1 MENYEPLAILVFIV
15 FLVTVGLIITKK
27 VEFVRALPAFGIITA
42 ILAGVPISGSEN
54 SIADF
59 VIVQGATSLSEIM
72 FIYILAMM
80 FACFLLD
87 CGVDKIIDYL
97 FMHYCINNLKSIVWI
112 VSLIAILLSSVIANL
127 GAVILVAI
135 IFVPILLKIGFNK
148 QSAVA
153 LILLSTS
160 IGSCLNPGYHLLY
173 TKLLLWDI
181 EQVKNY
187 YYIMATFG
195 IIALITFI
203 GINIKYVNRQ
213 NCNTVEKMK
222 VNWPLLLVI
231 IIPVVIMMIFNLN
244 IECAIIL
251 ALSYGLLVNGSKN
264 PFMDMLELLKLAIA
278 QSINVIILLASV
290 GIFMHAVK
298 TPEVINLMAPL
309 LLKLMPNT
317 PIQCLLFFTVLS
329 PLVLYKGPFNL
340 QGMGAGL
347 SSVII
352 ASTSMN
358 PMVLAMALLSL
369 NNLRKMMDPL
379 DTQNIALMQYVEVD
393 TNLVIKK
400 ILPYAL
406 GINYFMLFYALV
418 AVI

>member
-1 MENYEPLAILVFIV
+1 
-15 FLVTVGLIITKK
+15 
-27 VEFVRALPAFGIITA
+27 
-42 ILAGVPISGSEN
+42 
-54 SIADF
+54 
-59 VIVQGATSLSEIM
+59 
-72 FIYILAMM
+72 
-80 FACFLLD
+80 
-87 CGVDKIIDYL
+87 
-97 FMHYCINNLKSIVWI
+97 
-112 VSLIAILLSSVIANL
+112 
-127 GAVILVAI
+127 
-135 IFVPILLKIGFNK
+135 
-148 QSAVA
+148 
-153 LILLSTS
+153 
-160 IGSCLNPGYHLLY
+160 
-173 TKLLLWDI
+173 
-181 EQVKNY
+181 
-187 YYIMATFG
+187 
-195 IIALITFI
+195 
-203 GINIKYVNRQ
+203 
-213 NCNTVEKMK
+213 MK

-231 IIPVVIMMIFNLN
+231 IIPVAIMMIFNLN